1 MVTGLAQCPLALAGL
16 PLAVSGSCCCCT
28 VPPVLQHHTPV
39 YHQASARH
47 VTNIHADSA
56 SLSFKRCWLRL
67 QSAALDALQA
77 QCSQAAAAVPRLL
90 RQAASRGVCNALQLA
105 TGRNAIMLEDAS
117 MSVCSA
123 TNDHDADT
131 MAW

>member
-56 SLSFKRCWLRL
+56 SLSFKRCWL

-90 RQAASRGVCNALQLA
+90 RQAASRGVRNAL
-105 TGRNAIMLEDAS
+105 GNAIMIS
-117 MSVCSA
+117 
-123 TNDHDADT
+123 
-131 MAW
+131 